1 VALLLIPL
9 EYPIWVDEL
18 LRRLGATLVPIALV
32 SVGYQLRLSQV
43 RGKVNALVIGLI
55 FKLAIGPAL
64 ILLLFA
70 SVLGAEGQVLKVTV
84 FETDDRREC
93 RRAGS

>member
-32 SVGYQLRLSQV
+32 SVGCQLRLSQV

-64 ILLLFA
+64 ILLLFG
-70 SVLGAEGQVLKVTV
+70 VPGAEGQGLKVTV
-84 FETDDRREC
+84 FETDDRREY